1 MEESFTETELIAGFT
16 KLGWVG
22 LFAGAEQEVGELVAA
37 MRELRREQNG
47 G

>member
-1 MEESFTETELIAGFT
+1 MEESFTEAELIEGFK

-37 MRELRREQNG
+37 MREIRRENNG